1 VNISSEQL
9 LAVVIVTV
17 LVGLAGYFGWQQVR
31 AIKRLRQTENLHP
44 EDRRYHRL
52 HAGRVFICC
61 VLMIMVAGMVGG
73 WYILGFEGSAR
84 DLGQQAT
91 DQPANSDHLLDAA
104 QKRSLT
110 FFTVY
115 WVLAILLLLAM
126 VYVAFLD
133 LWAVRRFGLRHMR
146 QLQADRRAMLE
157 RQIALLRAERAES
170 NGHQD

>member
-1 VNISSEQL
+1 MNISNEQI

-17 LVGLAGYFGWQQVR
+17 LVGLAGYFGWQQLR
-31 AIKRLRQTENLHP
+31 AIKRLKQMENLHP
-44 EDRRYHRL
+44 EDRLYHRM

-61 VLMIMVAGMVGG
+61 ILMIMVAGMVGG
-73 WYILGFEGSAR
+73 WYVFGLEDNLGELRF
-84 DLGQQAT
+84 QAA
-91 DQPANSDHLLDAA
+91 DQPANSDQHLDAA

-115 WVLAILLLLAM
+115 WILAILLLLAM
-126 VYVAFLD
+126 VYVAFMD
-133 LWAVRRFGLRHMR
+133 LWAVRRFGFRHMR

-157 RQIALLRAERAES
+157 RQIALLRSER